1 MSQRTSIPGSK
12 QSTIVEQKQH
22 FLQTRKHILS
32 RGIPPS
38 ERLRTLA
45 QDGGIELS
53 VMKGVLDKGSTP
65 CTSTQAGGVKLK
77 YHLVNR
83 DLKRHSRTVYS
94 RQMIEHVVEQIDTLY
109 WESGTQPVEEDQEDN
124 HTISDIHEE
133 DASALYQGADLTLDE
148 NIAKLPATWPSRD
161 SNGQVTQDE
170 YLSSVSRLQELSAQL
185 QTLQNKLNT
194 YRTLLSLLEPY
205 RQPKKN
211 IQPNLAWKDSPLA
224 PELAKTRTLAI
235 RVAARVEEK
244 YGNVQV
250 PSTAED
256 DEDIDMEGLGNH
268 GQAKVD
274 KVLASW

>member
-1 MSQRTSIPGSK
+1 MSQRTSLAESK

-38 ERLRTLA
+38 ERLRTFA

-53 VMKGVLDKGSTP
+53 VMKGVLDKES
-65 CTSTQAGGVKLK
+65 
-77 YHLVNR
+77 VNR

-109 WESGTQPVEEDQEDN
+109 WESGARPVEDDQEDD
-124 HTISDIHEE
+124 HAASDIHEDD
-133 DASALYQGADLTLDE
+133 DANALYQGADLTLDE
-148 NIAKLPATWPSRD
+148 NIAKLPATWHGRD
-161 SNGQVTQDE
+161 SNEQVTQDE
-170 YLSSVSRLQELSAQL
+170 YLSSVSRLQDLSAQR

-211 IQPNLAWKDSPLA
+211 IQPNLAWKDAPLA

-244 YGNVQV
+244 FGNVQV
-250 PSTAED
+250 PSTVE
-256 DEDIDMEGLGNH
+256 DEDVDMEGLENH

-274 KVLASW
+274 KVLANW